1 MPVVKCIPST
11 LLGMTEVGDEKSF
24 MVAHCPKKRWPVYFA

>member
-1 MPVVKCIPST
+1 MPVVMWILST

-24 MVAHCPKKRWPVYFA
+24 MAAHCPKKRWPVYFA